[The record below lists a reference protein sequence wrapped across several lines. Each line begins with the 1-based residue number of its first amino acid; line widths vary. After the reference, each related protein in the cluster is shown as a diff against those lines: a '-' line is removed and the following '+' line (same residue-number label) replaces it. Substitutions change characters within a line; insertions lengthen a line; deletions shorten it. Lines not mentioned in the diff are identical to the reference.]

1 MKAPSNVTT
10 AHYALKEG
18 IDTSSGVILYVE
30 GVCVT
35 FDGFNALTNLSL
47 SIDEGSLH
55 CIIGPN
61 GAGKTTMLDIITGKT
76 KPDEG
81 TVMLGQNVTLTDM
94 NEWEIARIGVGRKF
108 QKPTVFENLSLEEN
122 LELAHACNK
131 GIRKSLFW
139 QRDQELKQA
148 IESTLDTIGLAGH
161 RHHLA
166 GLLSHGQKQWLEI
179 GMLLMQK
186 PRVLL
191 LDEPAA
197 GMTPHE
203 LEVSIT
209 LLQSLAGKHTVV
221 VIEHDMEFVRAIAQR
236 VTVLHEGRVL
246 TEGSMDHIQQ
256 DPRVVEVYL
265 GA

>member
-1 MKAPSNVTT
+1 MKTPGSLTT
-10 AHYALKEG
+10 SHFVVKEG

-30 GVCVT
+30 NVSVV

-47 SIDEGSLH
+47 SIDMGSLH

-76 KPDEG
+76 KPTEG
-81 TVMLGQNVTLTDM
+81 TVTLGQNITLTDM

-108 QKPTVFENLSLEEN
+108 QKPTVFENLTLGEN
-122 LELAHACNK
+122 LELAYACDK
-131 GIRKSLFW
+131 GVKKSLFW
-139 QRDQELKQA
+139 RRDAQLEEA
-148 IESTLDTIGLAGH
+148 VEATLATIGLTSH
-161 RHHLA
+161 RHRLA
-166 GLLSHGQKQWLEI
+166 GPLSHGQKQWLEI

-186 PRVLL
+186 PSVLL

-203 LEVSIT
+203 LELSIE
-209 LLQSLAGKHTVV
+209 LLKSLAGKHTVV
-221 VIEHDMEFVRAIAQR
+221 VIEHDMEFLRAIAQR

-246 TEGSMDHIQQ
+246 TEGSMDYVQN